1 MAICERVVPASA
13 GLAAVTPGL
22 ALSGKIAHLGDSR
35 AHRHMAVRPTA
46 PRRLN
51 LGALHAEFTELTVRF
66 EADHGALWCMFNHT
80 ERPCFTPRLLNQIRS
95 LQTRIEQGLAGSTD
109 PAQMP
114 LRTVIWTSAVPGIWN
129 LGGDLALF
137 TRLIREGAEAE
148 LRRYAYT
155 CVDAVYHNLTK
166 GNLPFLTIAMV
177 HGDALGGGFE
187 TVLSCDVV
195 IAERGA
201 KFGLPE
207 VLFNLFPG
215 MGAYS
220 LLCRRLDGARAQKLM
235 LSGRIYTADELEAM
249 GLVDLVVEPGEGP
262 DAVRDYL
269 ERNRRRHDTLC
280 ALSRIRQHCQ
290 PVSYEELTAVTSLWV
305 ETALRLDDADLRRM
319 EHLVRAQQRRYE
331 RTRTEQ
337 TMPIS
342 AVG

>member
-1 MAICERVVPASA
+1 MAMCERVVPAPVSVVNIPPMLSMSDKITRLEGTRRRIPA
-13 GLAAVTPGL
+13 QPAAV
-22 ALSGKIAHLGDSR
+22 
-35 AHRHMAVRPTA
+35 
-46 PRRLN
+46 RRFN

-66 EADHGALWCMFNHT
+66 EADQGALWCMFNHT
-80 ERPCFTPRLLNQIRS
+80 ERPCFTPRLLDQIRS
-95 LQTRIEQGLAGSTD
+95 LQTRLEQGLAGSTAD
-109 PAQMP
+109 VP
-114 LRTVIWTSAVPGIWN
+114 LRSVIWTSAVPGIWN

-235 LSGRIYTADELEAM
+235 LSGRIYTAEELEAM
-249 GLVDLVVEPGEGP
+249 GLVDLVVEAGDGP

-280 ALSRIRQHCQ
+280 ALSRVRQHCQ
-290 PVSYEELTAVTSLWV
+290 PVSYEELIAVTGLWV
-305 ETALRLDDADLRRM
+305 ETALRLDDAGLRRM

-331 RTRTEQ
+331 RSRTKQ
-337 TMPIS
+337 AMPIS